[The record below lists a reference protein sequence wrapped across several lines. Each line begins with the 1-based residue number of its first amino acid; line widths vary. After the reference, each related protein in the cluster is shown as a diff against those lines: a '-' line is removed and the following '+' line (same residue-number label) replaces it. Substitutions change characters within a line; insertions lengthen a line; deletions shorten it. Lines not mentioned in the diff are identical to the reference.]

1 MGVWD
6 ERGIATDNAATD
18 ATAPNE
24 ASDNTSAASVP
35 PYMPNALPL
44 SSNSAQLAARL
55 YPMISNVLPNPAAK
69 ISIEVTPERKESVGG
84 EVVNNSDSN
93 EELNTEG
100 DVINGDNDQ
109 PLSNLPLEQRPIPSA
124 PPYEADT
131 SPGEAIKKAMEGH
144 K

>member
-24 ASDNTSAASVP
+24 ASDNASTISAP

-55 YPMISNVLPNPAAK
+55 YPMISNVLPNPAAM
-69 ISIEVTPERKESVGG
+69 
-84 EVVNNSDSN
+84 
-93 EELNTEG
+93 
-100 DVINGDNDQ
+100 
-109 PLSNLPLEQRPIPSA
+109 RPGVA
-124 PPYEADT
+124 GAV
-131 SPGEAIKKAMEGH
+131 GEAPLPTCIACIYYPALEC
-144 K
+144 